1 MYLVA
6 VAHITLG
13 WYPLL
18 TMEEHISENSVQT
31 NRRGR
36 KTRSVTANPMDRTI
50 DRKTAETASGGPTAL
65 DAMVDAG
72 LVIPAVLPP
81 DQRWYDRREIEA
93 ALSILAEAKTCLQ
106 PAARILTMR
115 ATAVCRL
122 AGCRLDDLIGDRKGR
137 APADVNARSMRVIA
151 LGLVVRLGRDLGLQ
165 WRLMCA
171 PGKRSKGDEVP
182 LLRSVHYASIQ
193 RAFKR
198 AAAFVESGGAAGAA
212 IEAGYREIQAK
223 ALADLGESAQRAKH
237 KAGKKA

>member
-1 MYLVA
+1 MARV
-6 VAHITLG
+6 TLG

-18 TMEEHISENSVQT
+18 IMEEHVNKNSVQPK
-31 NRRGR
+31 RRGR
-36 KTRSVTANPMDRTI
+36 NTRSVNPMDRTI
-50 DRKTAETASGGPTAL
+50 DRKAAETVAGGPTAL
-65 DAMVDAG
+65 DLMVDAG
-72 LVIPAVLPP
+72 LVNPAMLTG
-81 DQRWYDRREIEA
+81 QTWYDQREIET
-93 ALSILAEAKTCLQ
+93 ALPILAEAKSCLQ
-106 PAARILTMR
+106 PAARILTLR

-122 AGCRLDDLIGDRKGR
+122 AGCRLDDLVGDRKGR

-165 WRLMCA
+165 WRLMCT

-198 AAAFVESGGAAGAA
+198 AAAFTESDGAAGAA

-223 ALADLGESAQRAKH
+223 AIADLGEAAQRAKH
-237 KAGKKA
+237 RAGKKSSSPA

>member
-1 MYLVA
+1 MARV
-6 VAHITLG
+6 TLG

-18 TMEEHISENSVQT
+18 TMEEHISENSVQPK
-31 NRRGR
+31 RRGR
-36 KTRSVTANPMDRTI
+36 KTRAAANPMDRTI
-50 DRKTAETASGGPTAL
+50 DRKTAETAAGGPTAL

-72 LVIPAVLPP
+72 LVNPASLTG
-81 DQRWYDRREIEA
+81 QTWYDRCEIEA
-93 ALSILAEAKTCLQ
+93 ALPILAEAKTCLQ
-106 PAARILTMR
+106 PAARILTTR
-115 ATAVCRL
+115 ATTVCRL
-122 AGCRLDDLIGDRKGR
+122 AGCRLDDLVGDRKGR
-137 APADVNARSMRVIA
+137 TPADVNARSMRVIA

-198 AAAFVESGGAAGAA
+198 AAAFAESGGAAGAA

-223 ALADLGESAQRAKH
+223 ALADLGEAAQKAKH
-237 KAGKKA
+237 KSGKKSSSPA